1 MDANF
6 SQNVLPETDFG
17 PSASGRFDFTVLFEN
32 VMLSIVPSALFFIL
46 APQRLLW
53 LKREPR
59 KIVENSRLLIKLGL
73 ITVYTGLQL
82 VVLTYWTVG
91 PLPTS
96 QFQIAAAALVFVNG
110 LLLALLSYVEH
121 TRSVR
126 PSTIINVYLLFTS
139 LFDCAIARTLWL
151 LDGAQAVARL
161 FTAATSAKALI
172 LISEAWEKRS
182 ILRAQYRDLSPES
195 TSGILGRSV
204 FWWINPLMKLGFSN
218 FLTENDLYA
227 IEKSLLAKSLFAQ
240 AQKAW
245 RNANQLKKNALFW
258 STIWSSRI
266 KFLLGM
272 LSRLFLMA
280 FKYAQPFLIQRTIL
294 FASNLDEDKAIGWGL
309 TGAWSC
315 VFIGLAISNAFYWH
329 MTYQFV
335 TAVRGSLI
343 SLIYDKTL
351 DLSITAFDESIAVT
365 LMSADTET
373 ICLSFASIH
382 EIWAS
387 PIECGV
393 ALYLLYR
400 QLGMAFLAPM
410 VVAIVSTTGTLLIA
424 KYIANAQKQWVRSI
438 QTRIDVT
445 ASMLSSMKEVKM
457 LGLTDVLNNMVQSLR
472 VNELDLSK
480 KFRKLTCWRVFFQNN
495 MEAVS
500 PLATFAT
507 YVIISQETGTPLST
521 ASAYTSLSL
530 IYLLSNPMA
539 TLIRAIPRIKAS
551 LACFDRMQDFLLSD
565 SCKDHRLPLSIRDSS
580 TQLVTQST
588 GSPPQ
593 FAQDR
598 ASIELLDRSGEPS
611 VSNGQ
616 PLMIVSDASFGW
628 SETEAPVLSNVSFA
642 IHKSRFTFVIG
653 SVGSGKSTLMKALLG
668 ELQPYKGFVYSDAR
682 RIAFV
687 DQKPWIQNLTIRQ
700 NILGV
705 STYHKTWYD
714 RVVHACGLEQDI
726 AEMPDKDATK
736 AGSGGVSLSGGQ
748 NQRLALARAVYSK
761 AGVLILD
768 DVFSGQD
775 AATEEHIYRMLFS
788 ETGLL
793 RGLGTTVVCVTNA
806 IYRLEFA
813 DHVVALSEQGT
824 VQHQGTFE
832 QLKNDTNYFSGLHL
846 RQNGATKED
855 SESSKANKISISAP
869 QGPQE
874 ETETANQALG
884 EVATYGYYFN
894 TVPKWH
900 VLLFVTL
907 TVLFGASH
915 KMTELLLSFWTG
927 HSVITQQS
935 VNNFYLGL
943 YAMLAGLGII
953 GIMGAAVFYLVV
965 MVPLS
970 SEVLHARLL
979 RTVMNAPLSFFSK
992 MDVGVTTN
1000 RFSRDMSVIDTEL
1013 PFALVD
1019 LAIDVI
1025 ITIMAVILMCV
1036 FSGYFVATLPP
1047 LAFFC
1052 YVLQRFYLRTSRQI
1066 RILELQANS
1075 PLFTQFLDTLQGLSS
1090 VRSFGWV
1097 KQFQEQY
1104 FQFLDA
1110 SQRPYYL
1117 LFSIQRWLAVILD
1130 LTVAALAT
1138 ILMVMIVELRD
1149 NFEPKFVAMALL
1161 NVTSFSEF
1169 LTQLIKDYTQL
1180 ETSLG
1185 AVART
1190 KEFCSTTDSENLPGE
1205 MADPPENW
1213 PSEGHVQIEN
1223 LTAAYTTSGEP
1234 VLHEVSLDIPAGFKV
1249 GIVGRSGSGKSSLM
1263 ACLLRM
1269 LEVDSKS
1276 TIKFDGVDTTTIP
1289 RQTVRVSVAVV
1300 PQHPFFM
1307 KKTTVRDNLVPR
1319 GEQSDERTLAV
1330 LNRLKVREA
1339 VDKIGGLDSILDVDR
1354 LSQGQR
1360 QLLCL
1365 ARALLANKKI
1375 ILLDEASSNVD
1386 AKSEHLIRQVV
1397 QEEFVGCT
1405 VIAIAHRLGAVVDF
1419 DRVAVMGGGRVIEW
1433 DNPRELLKRESEFK
1447 RLWDLSS
1454 G

>member
-1 MDANF
+1 MDAN
-6 SQNVLPETDFG
+6 SSLNVLPEADFG

-32 VMLSIVPSALFFIL
+32 VMLSIVPSALFLIL
-46 APQRLLW
+46 VPQRLLW

-82 VVLTYWTVG
+82 VILTYWMVG

-96 QFQIAAAALVFVNG
+96 QSQIAAAALVFVNG

-126 PSTIINVYLLFTS
+126 PSTVINVYLLFTAI
-139 LFDCAIARTLWL
+139 FDCAIARTLWII
-151 LDGAQAVARL
+151 DGAHTVARL
-161 FTAATSAKALI
+161 FTAATSAKALV

-182 ILRAQYRDLSPES
+182 ILRAQYRDLSPET
-195 TSGILGRSV
+195 TSGILGRSI

-218 FLTENDLYA
+218 FLTEHDLYA
-227 IEKSLLAKSLFAQ
+227 IENSLLGKRLFAQ
-240 AQKAW
+240 MEKSW
-245 RNANQLKKNALFW
+245 RTANQVKSNALFW
-258 STIWSSRI
+258 STVWSSRRV
-266 KFLLGM
+266 FLLGI
-272 LSRLFLMA
+272 LSRICLMA
-280 FKYAQPFLIQRTIL
+280 FKYAQPFLIQRTIG
-294 FASNLDEDKAIGWGL
+294 FASDLDEDKAIGWGL
-309 TGAWSC
+309 TGAWGC
-315 VFIGLAISNAFYWH
+315 VFIGLAIANAFYWH
-329 MTYQFV
+329 TTYQFV

-343 SLIYDKTL
+343 SLVYDKTL

-365 LMSADTET
+365 LMSADTEN
-373 ICLSFASIH
+373 ICLNFASIH
-382 EIWAS
+382 EMWAS
-387 PIECGV
+387 PIECAV

-410 VVAIVSTTGTLLIA
+410 VVAIVSTTGILMIA
-424 KYIANAQKQWVRSI
+424 KYIANAQKRWVRGI

-445 ASMLSSMKEVKM
+445 ASMLGSMKEVKM

-472 VNELDLSK
+472 VKELDLSK
-480 KFRKLTCWRVFFQNN
+480 KFRKLMCWRVFFQNT
-495 MEAVS
+495 MEAIA

-507 YVIISQETGTPLST
+507 YVVISQETGSPLR
-521 ASAYTSLSL
+521 
-530 IYLLSNPMA
+530 M
-539 TLIRAIPRIKAS
+539 KAS
-551 LACFDRMQDFLLSD
+551 LACFDRMQGFLLSD
-565 SCKDHRLPLSIRDSS
+565 GCKDHRLPLSVRNSTTQQEIRNFVPRSFS
-580 TQLVTQST
+580 QE
-588 GSPPQ
+588 
-593 FAQDR
+593 R
-598 ASIELLDRSGEPS
+598 ASIELLDLSNEPP
-611 VSNGQ
+611 VAIGQ
-616 PLMIVSDASFGW
+616 PLIIVSDASFGW
-628 SETEAPVLSNVSFA
+628 SKTEAPVLSNISFP
-642 IHKSRFTFVIG
+642 IRKSHFTFVIG

-668 ELQPYKGFVYSDAR
+668 ELQPSKGFVYTDAR

-700 NILGV
+700 NILGI
-705 STYHKTWYD
+705 STYHKDWYD

-726 AEMPDKDATK
+726 VEMPDKDATK

-748 NQRLALARAVYSK
+748 NQRLALARAIYSK
-761 AGVLILD
+761 AGVLVLD

-775 AATEEHIYRMLFS
+775 ASTEEHIYRMLFS
-788 ETGLL
+788 QSGLL
-793 RGLGTTVVCVTNA
+793 REFGTTVICVTNA
-806 IYRLEFA
+806 N
-813 DHVVALSEQGT
+813 HVVALSEQGT
-824 VQHQGTFE
+824 IQHQGTFE
-832 QLKNDTNYFSGLHL
+832 QLKNDTDYFSGLHL
-846 RQNGATKED
+846 RQNGAPKED
-855 SESSKANKISISAP
+855 NDSTKANDKLTSAP
-869 QGPQE
+869 QGLEE
-874 ETETANQALG
+874 ETESANRALG
-884 EVATYGYYFN
+884 ELATYGYYFN

-900 VLLFVTL
+900 VLLLVTL
-907 TVLFGASH
+907 TVLFGAAH

-927 HSVITQQS
+927 HSVVTQQS

-943 YAMLAGLGII
+943 YAMLAGLAII
-953 GIMGAAVFYLVV
+953 GIMGAAVHYLVI

-979 RTVMNAPLSFFSK
+979 RTVMNAPLSFFSR

-1013 PFALVD
+1013 PFALID
-1019 LAIDVI
+1019 LAIDTS
-1025 ITIMAVILMCV
+1025 ITIMSVILMCV

-1047 LAFFC
+1047 LVFFC
-1052 YVLQRFYLRTSRQI
+1052 WLLQRFYLRTSRQI

-1075 PLFTQFLDTLQGLSS
+1075 PLFTQFLDTLQGLPS

-1097 KQFQEQY
+1097 KQFKEQH

-1117 LFSIQRWLAVILD
+1117 LFSIQRWLAVVLD
-1130 LTVAALAT
+1130 LAVAALAM
-1138 ILMVMIVELRD
+1138 ILMVLIVKLRD

-1161 NVTSFSEF
+1161 NVTSFSQY
-1169 LTQLIKDYTQL
+1169 LTQLIKNYTQL

-1185 AVART
+1185 AVSRT
-1190 KEFCSTTDSENLPGE
+1190 KEFCTTTDSENLPGE
-1205 MADPPENW
+1205 VVTPPENW
-1213 PSEGHVQIEN
+1213 PPHGHVQIDK
-1223 LTAAYTTSGEP
+1223 LTAAYTASGEP
-1234 VLHEVSLDIPAGFKV
+1234 VLHDVSLDVAAGFKV

-1269 LEVDSKS
+1269 MEVDSNS
-1276 TIKFDGVDTTTIP
+1276 SIKFDGIDITTLP
-1289 RQTVRVSVAVV
+1289 RQTVRASVAVV

-1307 KKTTVRDNLVPR
+1307 KKTTVRDNLIPR
-1319 GEQSDERTLAV
+1319 GEQPEDRILAV
-1330 LNRLKVREA
+1330 LNRLRMKEA
-1339 VDKIGGLDSILDVDR
+1339 VEKLGGLDSILDVER

-1365 ARALLANKKI
+1365 ARAVLANKKI
-1375 ILLDEASSNVD
+1375 IFLDEASSNVD
-1386 AKSEHLIRQVV
+1386 AKSEQLIRQVV
-1397 QEEFVGCT
+1397 HEEFVGCT

-1433 DNPRELLKRESEFK
+1433 DSPRELLKRESEFK

>member
-1 MDANF
+1 MDAN
-6 SQNVLPETDFG
+6 SSLNVLPETDFG

-32 VMLSIVPSALFFIL
+32 VMLSIVPSVLFFVL

-96 QFQIAAAALVFVNG
+96 QPQIAAAALVFVNG

-126 PSTIINVYLLFTS
+126 PSTIINVYLFFTS

-151 LDGAQAVARL
+151 LDGAHAVARL

-172 LISEAWEKRS
+172 LVSEAWEKRS
-182 ILRAQYRDLSPES
+182 ILRVQYRDLSPET

-218 FLTENDLYA
+218 FLTEHDLYA
-227 IEKSLLAKSLFAQ
+227 IENSLLGKRLFAQ
-240 AQKAW
+240 VEKSW
-245 RNANQLKKNALFW
+245 RA
-258 STIWSSRI
+258 
-266 KFLLGM
+266 
-272 LSRLFLMA
+272 
-280 FKYAQPFLIQRTIL
+280 
-294 FASNLDEDKAIGWGL
+294 
-309 TGAWSC
+309 
-315 VFIGLAISNAFYWH
+315 
-329 MTYQFV
+329 
-335 TAVRGSLI
+335 AVRGSLI

-365 LMSADTET
+365 LMSADTEN
-373 ICLSFASIH
+373 ICMNFASIH
-382 EIWAS
+382 EMWAS

-410 VVAIVSTTGTLLIA
+410 VVAIVSTTGILMIA
-424 KYIANAQKQWVRSI
+424 KYIANAQKRWVRGI

-445 ASMLSSMKEVKM
+445 ASMLGSMKEVKM
-457 LGLTDVLNNMVQSLR
+457 LGLTDVLNNLVQSLR
-472 VNELDLSK
+472 VRELDLSK
-480 KFRKLTCWRVFFQNN
+480 KFRKLMCWRVLFQNS
-495 MEAVS
+495 MEAIA

-507 YVIISQETGTPLST
+507 YVVISQETGNPLST

-530 IYLLSNPMA
+530 IYLLSNPMS
-539 TLIRAIPRIKAS
+539 TLIRTIPGMKAS
-551 LACFDRMQDFLLSD
+551 LACFDRMQGFLLSD
-565 SCKDHRLPLSIRDSS
+565 SCKDHRLPLSVRDSRAQQETLNFGPRAFS
-580 TQLVTQST
+580 
-588 GSPPQ
+588 
-593 FAQDR
+593 QDR
-598 ASIELLDRSGEPS
+598 ASIELLDRSNEPS
-611 VSNGQ
+611 VAIGQ

-628 SETEAPVLSNVSFA
+628 SKTEAPVLSNISFP
-642 IHKSRFTFVIG
+642 IRKSHFTFVVG

-668 ELQPYKGFVYSDAR
+668 ELQPYKGFVYTDAR

-700 NILGV
+700 NILGI
-705 STYHKTWYD
+705 STYHKDWYD

-748 NQRLALARAVYSK
+748 NQRLALARAIHSK

-775 AATEEHIYRMLFS
+775 ASTEEHIYRMLFS

-793 RGLGTTVVCVTNA
+793 KELGTTVVCVTNA
-806 IYRLEFA
+806 IHRLAYA
-813 DHVVALSEQGT
+813 DHVVALSEHDT

-832 QLKNDTNYFSGLHL
+832 QLKNDTDYFGGLHL
-846 RQNGATKED
+846 RQNGAAKED
-855 SESSKANKISISAP
+855 GESSTANKGSTSAP
-869 QGPQE
+869 QGPEE
-874 ETETANQALG
+874 ETESANRALG
-884 EVATYGYYFN
+884 ELATYGYYFN

-900 VLLFVTL
+900 VLLLVAL
-907 TVLFGASH
+907 TVLFGAAH

-943 YAMLAGLGII
+943 YSMLAGLAII
-953 GIMGAAVFYLVV
+953 GIMGAAVHYLVI

-979 RTVMNAPLSFFSK
+979 RTVMNAPLSFFSR

-1013 PFALVD
+1013 PFALID
-1019 LAIDVI
+1019 LAIDTSV
-1025 ITIMAVILMCV
+1025 TIMAVILMCV

-1052 YVLQRFYLRTSRQI
+1052 WLPLVLQRFYLRTSRQI

-1097 KQFQEQY
+1097 KQFKEQH

-1130 LTVAALAT
+1130 LAVAALAT
-1138 ILMVMIVELRD
+1138 ILMVLIVKLRD

-1161 NVTSFSEF
+1161 NVTSFSQY
-1169 LTQLIKDYTQL
+1169 LTQLIKNYTQL

-1185 AVART
+1185 AVSRT

-1205 MADPPENW
+1205 VVTPPESW
-1213 PSEGHVQIEN
+1213 PSHGHVQIEN

-1234 VLHEVSLDIPAGFKV
+1234 VLHEVSLEISAGFKV
-1249 GIVGRSGSGKSSLM
+1249 GVVGRSGSGKSSLM

-1276 TIKFDGVDTTTIP
+1276 SIKFDGIDITTLP
-1289 RQTVRVSVAVV
+1289 RQTVRASVAVV

-1319 GEQSDERTLAV
+1319 GEQPEERILAV
-1330 LNRLKVREA
+1330 LKRLRMKDA
-1339 VDKIGGLDSILDVDR
+1339 VEKLGGLDSILDVER

-1365 ARALLANKKI
+1365 ARAILANKKI
-1375 ILLDEASSNVD
+1375 IFLDEASSNVD
-1386 AKSEHLIRQVV
+1386 AKSEQLIRQVV

-1433 DNPRELLKRESEFK
+1433 DNPRELLKKESEFK

>member
-1 MDANF
+1 MDAN
-6 SQNVLPETDFG
+6 SSLNVLPETDFG

-32 VMLSIVPSALFFIL
+32 VMLSIVPSVLFFVL

-73 ITVYTGLQL
+73 ITIYTGLQL

-96 QFQIAAAALVFVNG
+96 QPQIAAAALVFVNG

-126 PSTIINVYLLFTS
+126 PSTIINVYLFFTS

-151 LDGAQAVARL
+151 LDGAHAVARL

-172 LISEAWEKRS
+172 LVSEAWEKRS
-182 ILRAQYRDLSPES
+182 ILRVQYRDLSPET

-218 FLTENDLYA
+218 FLTEHDLYA
-227 IEKSLLAKSLFAQ
+227 IENSLLGKRLFAQ
-240 AQKAW
+240 VERSW
-245 RNANQLKKNALFW
+245 RAANQ
-258 STIWSSRI
+258 I
-266 KFLLGM
+266 K
-272 LSRLFLMA
+272 
-280 FKYAQPFLIQRTIL
+280 
-294 FASNLDEDKAIGWGL
+294 
-309 TGAWSC
+309 
-315 VFIGLAISNAFYWH
+315 
-329 MTYQFV
+329 
-335 TAVRGSLI
+335 
-343 SLIYDKTL
+343 
-351 DLSITAFDESIAVT
+351 IAVT
-365 LMSADTET
+365 LMSADTEN
-373 ICLSFASIH
+373 ICMNFASIH
-382 EIWAS
+382 EMWAS

-410 VVAIVSTTGTLLIA
+410 VVAIVSTTGILMIA
-424 KYIANAQKQWVRSI
+424 KYIANAQKRWVRGI

-445 ASMLSSMKEVKM
+445 ASMLGSMKEVKM
-457 LGLTDVLNNMVQSLR
+457 LGLTDVLNNLVQSLR
-472 VNELDLSK
+472 VRELDLSK
-480 KFRKLTCWRVFFQNN
+480 KFRKLMCWRVLFQNS
-495 MEAVS
+495 MEAIA

-507 YVIISQETGTPLST
+507 YVVISQETGNPLST

-530 IYLLSNPMA
+530 IYLLSSPMS
-539 TLIRAIPRIKAS
+539 TLIRTIPGMKAS
-551 LACFDRMQDFLLSD
+551 LACFDRMQGFLLSD
-565 SCKDHRLPLSIRDSS
+565 SCKDHRLPLSVRDSRAQQEIRNFGPRAFS
-580 TQLVTQST
+580 
-588 GSPPQ
+588 
-593 FAQDR
+593 QDR
-598 ASIELLDRSGEPS
+598 ASIELLDRSNEPS
-611 VSNGQ
+611 VVIGQ

-628 SETEAPVLSNVSFA
+628 SKTEAPVLSNISFP
-642 IHKSRFTFVIG
+642 IRKSHFTFVIG

-668 ELQPYKGFVYSDAR
+668 ELQPYKGFVYTDAR

-700 NILGV
+700 NILGI
-705 STYHKTWYD
+705 STYHKDWYD

-748 NQRLALARAVYSK
+748 NQRLALARAIHSK

-775 AATEEHIYRMLFS
+775 ASTEEHIYRTLFS

-793 RGLGTTVVCVTNA
+793 KELGTTVVCVTNA
-806 IYRLEFA
+806 IHRLAYA
-813 DHVVALSEQGT
+813 DHVVALSEHGT

-832 QLKNDTNYFSGLHL
+832 QLKNDTDYFSGLHL
-846 RQNGATKED
+846 GQNGAAKED
-855 SESSKANKISISAP
+855 GESSTANKESTSAP
-869 QGPQE
+869 QGPEE
-874 ETETANQALG
+874 ETESANRALG
-884 EVATYGYYFN
+884 ELATYGYYFN

-900 VLLFVTL
+900 VLLLVAL
-907 TVLFGASH
+907 TVLFGAAH

-943 YAMLAGLGII
+943 YSMLAGLAIV
-953 GIMGAAVFYLVV
+953 GIMGAAVHYLVI

-979 RTVMNAPLSFFSK
+979 RTVMNAPLSFFSR

-1013 PFALVD
+1013 PFALID
-1019 LAIDVI
+1019 LAIDTSV
-1025 ITIMAVILMCV
+1025 TIMAVILMCV

-1052 YVLQRFYLRTSRQI
+1052 WLLQRFYLRTSRQI

-1097 KQFQEQY
+1097 KQFKEQH

-1130 LTVAALAT
+1130 LAVAALAT
-1138 ILMVMIVELRD
+1138 ILMVLIVKLRD

-1161 NVTSFSEF
+1161 NVTSFSQY
-1169 LTQLIKDYTQL
+1169 LTQLIKNYTQL

-1185 AVART
+1185 AVSRT

-1205 MADPPENW
+1205 VVTPPESW
-1213 PSEGHVQIEN
+1213 PSHGHVQIEN

-1234 VLHEVSLDIPAGFKV
+1234 VLHEVSLDISAGFKV
-1249 GIVGRSGSGKSSLM
+1249 GVVGRSGSGKSSLM

-1276 TIKFDGVDTTTIP
+1276 SIKFDGIDITTLP
-1289 RQTVRVSVAVV
+1289 RQTVRASVAVV

-1319 GEQSDERTLAV
+1319 GEQPEERILAV
-1330 LNRLKVREA
+1330 LKRLRMKDA
-1339 VDKIGGLDSILDVDR
+1339 VEKLGGLDSILDVER

-1365 ARALLANKKI
+1365 ARAILANKKI
-1375 ILLDEASSNVD
+1375 IFLDEASSNVD
-1386 AKSEHLIRQVV
+1386 AKSEQLIRQVV

-1433 DNPRELLKRESEFK
+1433 DNPRELLKKESEFK

>member
-1 MDANF
+1 MSANASF
-6 SQNVLPETDFG
+6 DTLPETDFG

-32 VMLSIVPSALFFIL
+32 VILSIVPSALFFIL
-46 APQRLLW
+46 APQRLFW

-59 KIVENSRLLIKLGL
+59 KVTENSRLLIKLGL
-73 ITVYTGLQL
+73 ITIYTGLQL
-82 VVLTYWTVG
+82 VILTYWSVG

-96 QFQIAAAALVFVNG
+96 QSQIAAAALVFING

-151 LDGAQAVARL
+151 LDGAHAVARL
-161 FTAATSAKALI
+161 FTAATSAKALV

-182 ILRAQYRDLSPES
+182 ILRAQYLELSPES
-195 TSGILGRSV
+195 TSGILSRSV
-204 FWWINPLMKLGFSN
+204 FWWINPLMKMGFTQ
-218 FLTENDLYA
+218 FLTERDLYV
-227 IEKSLLAKSLFAQ
+227 IDSSLFARRLFEQ
-240 AQKAW
+240 AHRSWTA
-245 RNANQLKKNALFW
+245 ANHLKNNALFW
-258 STIWSSRI
+258 STLWAARSI
-266 KFLLGM
+266 FMLGM
-272 LSRLFLMA
+272 LSRLCLMG
-280 FKYAQPFLIQRTIL
+280 FKYAQPFLIQRTIV
-294 FASNLDEDKAIGWGL
+294 FASNLDEPKEIGWGL
-309 TGAWSC
+309 TGAWLS
-315 VFIGLAISNAFYWH
+315 VFIGLAISNGFYWH
-329 MTYQFV
+329 MTYQFI

-365 LMSADTET
+365 LMSADTEN
-373 ICLSFASIH
+373 ICLSFASLH
-382 EIWAS
+382 EMWAS

-400 QLGMAFLAPM
+400 QLGMSFLAPM
-410 VVAIVSTTGTLLIA
+410 VVALVSTTATLMIA
-424 KYIANAQKQWVRSI
+424 RYMADAQKKWVRGI

-457 LGLTDVLNNMVQSLR
+457 LGLTDVLNDMVQSLR
-472 VNELDLSK
+472 VRELGLSK
-480 KFRKLTCWRVFFQNN
+480 KFRKLTCWRVLFQSN
-495 MEAVS
+495 METIS
-500 PLATFAT
+500 PLSTFAT
-507 YVIISQETGTPLST
+507 YIIISQTTGEPLST

-530 IYLLSNPMA
+530 IYLLSVPMG
-539 TLIRAIPRIKAS
+539 TLMRTIPRLKAS
-551 LACFDRMQDFLLSD
+551 LACFERMQGFLLSD
-565 SCKDHRLPLSIRDSS
+565 SCKDHRLPLSISGS
-580 TQLVTQST
+580 TSQETRYPGLDDPMESR
-588 GSPPQ
+588 G
-593 FAQDR
+593 
-598 ASIELLDRSGEPS
+598 SIELLDRSDEPY
-611 VSNGQ
+611 VAAGQ
-616 PLMIVSDASFGW
+616 PLMVVSDASFGW
-628 SETEAPVLSNVSFA
+628 LKDEPPVLDNVSFT
-642 IHKSRFTFVIG
+642 ICKSHFTFVIG

-668 ELQPYKGFVYSDAR
+668 ELQPSKGFVYTDAR

-705 STYHKTWYD
+705 STYHRDWYD
-714 RVVHACGLEQDI
+714 RVVYACGLEQDFSDLL
-726 AEMPDKDATK
+726 ENDATK

-761 AGVLILD
+761 ASVLVLD
-768 DVFSGQD
+768 DVFAGQD

-793 RGLGTTVVCVTNA
+793 RELGATVVCVTNA
-806 IYRLEFA
+806 IHRLAYA

-832 QLKNDTNYFSGLHL
+832 QLKNDTDYFGGLHL
-846 RQNGATKED
+846 KQNGSTSEQED
-855 SESSKANKISISAP
+855 SDAPETKQVSTSAP
-869 QGPQE
+869 QAPAT
-874 ETETANQALG
+874 ETESATRALG
-884 EVATYGYYFN
+884 EAATYSYYFN
-894 TVPKWH
+894 TVPRWQ
-900 VLLFVTL
+900 VLLFITL
-907 TVLFGASH
+907 TTIYGGSY

-927 HSVITQQS
+927 HSVVTQQS

-943 YAMLAGLGII
+943 YAMLAGFA
-953 GIMGAAVFYLVV
+953 IMGLIGAAAHYLIV

-979 RTVMNAPLSFFSK
+979 RTVIDAPLSFFSR

-1000 RFSRDMSVIDTEL
+1000 RFSQDMSVIDTEL

-1019 LAIDVI
+1019 LSLDVI
-1025 ITIMAVILMCV
+1025 LTLMAVVLMCV

-1047 LAFFC
+1047 IVFFC
-1052 YVLQRFYLRTSRQI
+1052 WLLQRFYLRTSRQI

-1090 VRSFGWV
+1090 VRAFGWV

-1130 LTVAALAT
+1130 LTVAVLAT

-1149 NFEPKFVAMALL
+1149 KFEPKFVAMALL
-1161 NVTSFSEF
+1161 NVTSFSES
-1169 LTQLIKDYTQL
+1169 LTQLIKGYTQL

-1190 KEFCSTTDSENLPGE
+1190 REFCSTTENENLPGE
-1205 MADPPENW
+1205 VSTPPENW
-1213 PSEGHVQIEN
+1213 PSRGHVEIRN
-1223 LTAAYTTSGEP
+1223 LTAAYTASGEP
-1234 VLHEVSLDIPAGFKV
+1234 VLHDVSLNIPSGFKV
-1249 GIVGRSGSGKSSLM
+1249 GIVGRSGSGKSSLL
-1263 ACLLRM
+1263 ACLLRL
-1269 LEVDSKS
+1269 LEVDSQS
-1276 TIKFDGVDTTTIP
+1276 TIKFDGVDITTLP
-1289 RQTVRVSVAVV
+1289 RQTVRASVAVV
-1300 PQHPFFM
+1300 PQHPFFL
-1307 KKTTVRDNLVPR
+1307 KKTSIRDNLVPR
-1319 GEQSDERTLAV
+1319 GQQSDERILAV
-1330 LNRLKVREA
+1330 VNRLRMGDA
-1339 VDKIGGLDSILDVDR
+1339 VEKLGGLDVILDVER

-1386 AKSEHLIRQVV
+1386 AKSEQLIRQVV
-1397 QEEFVGCT
+1397 QEEFEGCT

-1433 DNPRELLKRESEFK
+1433 DNPRALLKRESEFK

>member
-1 MDANF
+1 MDAN
-6 SQNVLPETDFG
+6 SSLNVLPEADFG

-32 VMLSIVPSALFFIL
+32 VMLSIIPSALFLIL
-46 APQRLLW
+46 VPQRLLW

-82 VVLTYWTVG
+82 VILTYWTVG

-96 QFQIAAAALVFVNG
+96 KPQIAAAALVFVNG

-126 PSTIINVYLLFTS
+126 PSTIINVYLLFTA

-151 LDGAQAVARL
+151 LDGAHAVARL
-161 FTAATSAKALI
+161 FTAATTAKALI

-182 ILRAQYRDLSPES
+182 ILRAQYRDLSPET
-195 TSGILGRSV
+195 TSGILGRGV

-218 FLTENDLYA
+218 FLTEHDLYA
-227 IEKSLLAKSLFAQ
+227 IENSLLGKRLFAQ
-240 AQKAW
+240 VEKSW
-245 RNANQLKKNALFW
+245 RTGEF
-258 STIWSSRI
+258 IMYSR
-266 KFLLGM
+266 
-272 LSRLFLMA
+272 
-280 FKYAQPFLIQRTIL
+280 
-294 FASNLDEDKAIGWGL
+294 
-309 TGAWSC
+309 
-315 VFIGLAISNAFYWH
+315 
-329 MTYQFV
+329 
-335 TAVRGSLI
+335 VRGSLI
-343 SLIYDKTL
+343 SLVYDKTL

-365 LMSADTET
+365 LMSADTEN
-373 ICLSFASIH
+373 ICMNFASIH
-382 EIWAS
+382 EMWAS
-387 PIECGV
+387 PIECAV

-410 VVAIVSTTGTLLIA
+410 VVAIVSTTGILMIA
-424 KYIANAQKQWVRSI
+424 KYIANAQKRWVRGI

-445 ASMLSSMKEVKM
+445 ASMLGSMKEVKM

-480 KFRKLTCWRVFFQNN
+480 KFRKLMCWRVFFQNT
-495 MEAVS
+495 MEAIA

-507 YVIISQETGTPLST
+507 YVVISQETGNPLST

-530 IYLLSNPMA
+530 IYLLSNPMS
-539 TLIRAIPRIKAS
+539 TLIRTIPGMKAS
-551 LACFDRMQDFLLSD
+551 LACFDRMQGFLLSD
-565 SCKDHRLPLSIRDSS
+565 SCKDHRLPLNVRH
-580 TQLVTQST
+580 
-588 GSPPQ
+588 SPSQQEARTFGPH
-593 FAQDR
+593 APDQDR
-598 ASIELLDRSGEPS
+598 ASIELLDRSSEAS
-611 VSNGQ
+611 VAIGQ
-616 PLMIVSDASFGW
+616 PLMIVTDASFGW
-628 SETEAPVLSNVSFA
+628 PKTEEPALTNISFP
-642 IHKSRFTFVIG
+642 IRKSHFTFVIG

-668 ELQPYKGFVYSDAR
+668 ELRPSQGFVYTDAR

-705 STYHKTWYD
+705 STYHKDWYD
-714 RVVHACGLEQDI
+714 RVIHACGLEQDI
-726 AEMPDKDATK
+726 VEMPDKDATK

-748 NQRLALARAVYSK
+748 NQRLALARAIYSK

-775 AATEEHIYRMLFS
+775 ASTEEHIYRMIFS
-788 ETGLL
+788 EVGLL
-793 RGLGTTVVCVTNA
+793 RELGTTVVCVTNA
-806 IYRLEFA
+806 IHRLAYA
-813 DHVVALSEQGT
+813 DHVVALSEHGT

-832 QLKNDTNYFSGLHL
+832 QLKNDTDYFSGLHL
-846 RQNGATKED
+846 RQNGAAKED
-855 SESSKANKISISAP
+855 GGSSKANDKSTSAP
-869 QGPQE
+869 QGPEE
-874 ETETANQALG
+874 ETESANRALG
-884 EVATYGYYFN
+884 ELATYGYYFN

-900 VLLFVTL
+900 VLLLVTL
-907 TVLFGASH
+907 TVMFGAAH

-943 YAMLAGLGII
+943 YAMLAGLAII
-953 GIMGAAVFYLVV
+953 GIMGAAVHYLVI

-979 RTVMNAPLSFFSK
+979 RTVMNAPLSFFSR

-1013 PFALVD
+1013 PFALID
-1019 LAIDVI
+1019 LAIDTSV
-1025 ITIMAVILMCV
+1025 TIMSVILMCV

-1052 YVLQRFYLRTSRQI
+1052 WLLQRFYLRTSRQI

-1097 KQFQEQY
+1097 KQFKEQH

-1117 LFSIQRWLAVILD
+1117 LFSIQRWLAVVLD
-1130 LTVAALAT
+1130 LAVAALAT
-1138 ILMVMIVELRD
+1138 ILMVLIVKLRD

-1161 NVTSFSEF
+1161 NVTSFSQY
-1169 LTQLIKDYTQL
+1169 LTQLIKNYTQL

-1185 AVART
+1185 AVSRT
-1190 KEFCSTTDSENLPGE
+1190 KEFCTTTDGENLPGE
-1205 MADPPENW
+1205 VVSPPESW
-1213 PSEGHVQIEN
+1213 PSHGHVQIEK
-1223 LTAAYTTSGEP
+1223 LTAAYTTLGEP
-1234 VLHEVSLDIPAGFKV
+1234 VLHEVSLDIAAGFKV
-1249 GIVGRSGSGKSSLM
+1249 GVVGRSGSGKSSLM

-1269 LEVDSKS
+1269 LEVDSNS
-1276 TIKFDGVDTTTIP
+1276 SIKFDGIDITTIP
-1289 RQTVRVSVAVV
+1289 RQTVRASVAVV

-1307 KKTTVRDNLVPR
+1307 KKTTIRDNLVPR
-1319 GEQSDERTLAV
+1319 GEQPEDRILAV
-1330 LNRLKVREA
+1330 LNRLKMKEA
-1339 VDKIGGLDSILDVDR
+1339 VERLGGLDSILDVER

-1365 ARALLANKKI
+1365 ARAVLANKKMI
-1375 ILLDEASSNVD
+1375 FLDEASSNVD
-1386 AKSEHLIRQVV
+1386 AKSEQLIRQVV
-1397 QEEFVGCT
+1397 QEEFKGCT

>member
-1 MDANF
+1 MDAN
-6 SQNVLPETDFG
+6 SSLNVLPETDFG

-32 VMLSIVPSALFFIL
+32 VMLSIVPSVLFLIL

-59 KIVENSRLLIKLGL
+59 KTVENSRLLIKLGL
-73 ITVYTGLQL
+73 ITFYTGLQL

-96 QFQIAAAALVFVNG
+96 KPQITAAALVFVNG

-126 PSTIINVYLLFTS
+126 PSTIINVYLLFTA
-139 LFDCAIARTLWL
+139 LFDCAIARTLWII
-151 LDGAQAVARL
+151 DGAHTVARL

-182 ILRAQYRDLSPES
+182 ILRVQYRDLSPET

-218 FLTENDLYA
+218 FLTEHDLYA
-227 IEKSLLAKSLFAQ
+227 IENSLLGKRLFAQ
-240 AQKAW
+240 VEKSW
-245 RNANQLKKNALFW
+245 RTVQRI
-258 STIWSSRI
+258 TSRVTLSFGPPSGRLGESF
-266 KFLLGM
+266 FLE
-272 LSRLFLMA
+272 
-280 FKYAQPFLIQRTIL
+280 YYHRTIG

-309 TGAWSC
+309 TGAWCC
-315 VFIGLAISNAFYWH
+315 VFIGLAIANSFYWH

-365 LMSADTET
+365 LMSADTEN
-373 ICLSFASIH
+373 ICLNFASIH
-382 EIWAS
+382 EMWAS

-410 VVAIVSTTGTLLIA
+410 VVAIVSTTGILMIA
-424 KYIANAQKQWVRSI
+424 KYIANAQKRWVRGI

-445 ASMLSSMKEVKM
+445 ASMLGSMKEVKM
-457 LGLTDVLNNMVQSLR
+457 LGLTDVLNDMVQSLR
-472 VNELDLSK
+472 VKELDLSK
-480 KFRKLTCWRVFFQNN
+480 KFRKLMCWRVFFQNT
-495 MEAVS
+495 MEAIS

-507 YVIISQETGTPLST
+507 YVVISQETGNPLST

-530 IYLLSNPMA
+530 IYLLSSPMS
-539 TLIRAIPRIKAS
+539 TLIRTIPGMKAS
-551 LACFDRMQDFLLSD
+551 LACFDRMQGFLLSD
-565 SCKDHRLPLSIRDSS
+565 SCKDHRLPLSGRDST
-580 TQLVTQST
+580 TQQEARNFGPRSFV
-588 GSPPQ
+588 
-593 FAQDR
+593 QDR
-598 ASIELLDRSGEPS
+598 ASIELLDRSDEPS
-611 VSNGQ
+611 VAIGQ

-628 SETEAPVLSNVSFA
+628 SKTEVSVLSNISFP
-642 IHKSRFTFVIG
+642 IRKSHFTFVIG

-668 ELQPYKGFVYSDAR
+668 ELQPSKGFVYTDAR

-700 NILGV
+700 NILGI
-705 STYHKTWYD
+705 STYHKDWYD

-726 AEMPDKDATK
+726 VEMPDKDATK

-748 NQRLALARAVYSK
+748 NQRLALARAIYSK

-775 AATEEHIYRMLFS
+775 ASTEEHIYRMLFS
-788 ETGLL
+788 EAGLL
-793 RGLGTTVVCVTNA
+793 RELGTTVVCVTNA
-806 IYRLEFA
+806 IHRLAHA
-813 DHVVALSEQGT
+813 DHVVALSEHGT

-832 QLKNDTNYFSGLHL
+832 QLKNDTDYFSGLHL
-846 RQNGATKED
+846 RQNGAAKED
-855 SESSKANKISISAP
+855 GESSKANEGSTSAP
-869 QGPQE
+869 QGPEE
-874 ETETANQALG
+874 ETESANRALG
-884 EVATYGYYFN
+884 ELATYGYYFN

-900 VLLFVTL
+900 VLLLVTL
-907 TVLFGASH
+907 TVLFGAAH

-943 YAMLAGLGII
+943 YSMLAGLAII
-953 GIMGAAVFYLVV
+953 GIMGAAVHYLVI

-979 RTVMNAPLSFFSK
+979 RTVMNAPLSFFSR

-1013 PFALVD
+1013 PFALID
-1019 LAIDVI
+1019 LAIDTSV
-1025 ITIMAVILMCV
+1025 TIMAVILMCV

-1052 YVLQRFYLRTSRQI
+1052 WLALVLQRFYLRTSRQI

-1097 KQFQEQY
+1097 KQFKEQH

-1130 LTVAALAT
+1130 LAVAALAT
-1138 ILMVMIVELRD
+1138 ILMVLIVKLRD

-1161 NVTSFSEF
+1161 NVTSFSQY
-1169 LTQLIKDYTQL
+1169 LTQLIKNYTQL

-1185 AVART
+1185 AVSRT

-1205 MADPPENW
+1205 VVTPPENW
-1213 PSEGHVQIEN
+1213 PAHGHVQIEN

-1234 VLHEVSLDIPAGFKV
+1234 ILHEVSLDIAAGFKV
-1249 GIVGRSGSGKSSLM
+1249 GVVGRSGSGKSSLM

-1276 TIKFDGVDTTTIP
+1276 SIKFDGIDITTLP
-1289 RQTVRVSVAVV
+1289 RQAVRASVAVV
-1300 PQHPFFM
+1300 AQHPFFM

-1319 GEQSDERTLAV
+1319 GEQPEERILAV
-1330 LNRLKVREA
+1330 LNRLRMKEA
-1339 VDKIGGLDSILDVDR
+1339 VEKLGGLDTILDVER

-1365 ARALLANKKI
+1365 ARAILANKKI
-1375 ILLDEASSNVD
+1375 IFLDEASSNVD
-1386 AKSEHLIRQVV
+1386 AKSEQLIRQVV

>member
-1 MDANF
+1 MDAN
-6 SQNVLPETDFG
+6 SSLNVLPEADFG

-32 VMLSIVPSALFFIL
+32 VMLSIVPSALFLIL
-46 APQRLLW
+46 VPQRLLW
-53 LKREPR
+53 LKTEPR
-59 KIVENSRLLIKLGL
+59 KIVENSRLLVKLAL

-96 QFQIAAAALVFVNG
+96 KPQIVAAALVFVNG

-126 PSTIINVYLLFTS
+126 PSTIINVYLLFTA

-151 LDGAQAVARL
+151 LDGAHAVARL

-172 LISEAWEKRS
+172 LVSEAWEKRS
-182 ILRAQYRDLSPES
+182 ILRVQYRDLSPET

-218 FLTENDLYA
+218 FLTEHDLYP
-227 IEKSLLAKSLFAQ
+227 IEKSLLGKRLFAQ
-240 AQKAW
+240 VEK
-245 RNANQLKKNALFW
+245 
-258 STIWSSRI
+258 S
-266 KFLLGM
+266 
-272 LSRLFLMA
+272 
-280 FKYAQPFLIQRTIL
+280 
-294 FASNLDEDKAIGWGL
+294 
-309 TGAWSC
+309 
-315 VFIGLAISNAFYWH
+315 WH
-329 MTYQFV
+329 
-335 TAVRGSLI
+335 AVRGSLI
-343 SLIYDKTL
+343 SLVYDKTL

-365 LMSADTET
+365 LMSADTEN
-373 ICLSFASIH
+373 ICLNFASIH
-382 EIWAS
+382 EMWAS
-387 PIECGV
+387 PIECAV

-410 VVAIVSTTGTLLIA
+410 VVAIVSTTGILMIA
-424 KYIANAQKQWVRSI
+424 KYIANAQKRWVRGI

-445 ASMLSSMKEVKM
+445 ASMLGSMKEVKM

-480 KFRKLTCWRVFFQNN
+480 KFRKLMCWRVFFQNT
-495 MEAVS
+495 MEAIA

-507 YVIISQETGTPLST
+507 YVVISQETGNPLST

-530 IYLLSNPMA
+530 IYLLSNPMS
-539 TLIRAIPRIKAS
+539 TLIRTIPGMKAS
-551 LACFDRMQDFLLSD
+551 LACFDRMQGFLLSD
-565 SCKDHRLPLSIRDSS
+565 SCKDHRLPLSVRDST
-580 TQLVTQST
+580 TQQESRNF
-588 GSPPQ
+588 GRRS
-593 FAQDR
+593 FGQDR
-598 ASIELLDRSGEPS
+598 ASIELLDRSNEPS
-611 VSNGQ
+611 VAIGQ

-628 SETEAPVLSNVSFA
+628 TKAEAPVLNNISFP
-642 IHKSRFTFVIG
+642 IRKSHFTFVIG

-668 ELQPYKGFVYSDAR
+668 ELQPSKGFVYTDAR

-700 NILGV
+700 NILGI
-705 STYHKTWYD
+705 STYHKDWYD

-726 AEMPDKDATK
+726 VEMPDKDATK

-748 NQRLALARAVYSK
+748 NQRLALARAIYSR

-775 AATEEHIYRMLFS
+775 ASTEEHIYRMLFS
-788 ETGLL
+788 EAGLL
-793 RGLGTTVVCVTNA
+793 RELGTTVVCVTNA
-806 IYRLEFA
+806 VHRLAYA
-813 DHVVALSEQGT
+813 DHVVALSEHGT

-832 QLKNDTNYFSGLHL
+832 QLKKDTDYFSGLHL
-846 RQNGATKED
+846 RQNGAAKGD
-855 SESSKANKISISAP
+855 GDSSKANDKSTSAP
-869 QGPQE
+869 QGPEE
-874 ETETANQALG
+874 ETESANRALG
-884 EVATYGYYFN
+884 ELATYGYYFN

-900 VLLFVTL
+900 VLLLVML
-907 TVLFGASH
+907 IVLFGAAH

-943 YAMLAGLGII
+943 YAMLAGLAII
-953 GIMGAAVFYLVV
+953 GIMGAAVHYLVI

-979 RTVMNAPLSFFSK
+979 RTVMNAPLSFFSR

-1013 PFALVD
+1013 PFALID
-1019 LAIDVI
+1019 LAIDTSV
-1025 ITIMAVILMCV
+1025 TIMSVILMCV

-1052 YVLQRFYLRTSRQI
+1052 WFALVLQRFYLRTSRQI

-1097 KQFQEQY
+1097 KQFKEQH

-1117 LFSIQRWLAVILD
+1117 LFSIQRWLAVVLD
-1130 LTVAALAT
+1130 LAVAALAT
-1138 ILMVMIVELRD
+1138 ILMVLIVKLRD

-1161 NVTSFSEF
+1161 NVTSFSQY
-1169 LTQLIKDYTQL
+1169 LTQLIKNYTQL

-1185 AVART
+1185 AVSRT
-1190 KEFCSTTDSENLPGE
+1190 KEFCTTTDSENLPGE
-1205 MADPPENW
+1205 VVTPPESW
-1213 PSEGHVQIEN
+1213 LSHGHVRIDK
-1223 LTAAYTTSGEP
+1223 LTAAYTASGEP
-1234 VLHEVSLDIPAGFKV
+1234 VLHDVSLDIAAGFKV
-1249 GIVGRSGSGKSSLM
+1249 GVVGRSGSGKSSLM

-1269 LEVDSKS
+1269 LEVDSNS
-1276 TIKFDGVDTTTIP
+1276 SIKFDGIDITTLP
-1289 RQTVRVSVAVV
+1289 RQTVRASVAVV

-1307 KKTTVRDNLVPR
+1307 KKTAVRDNLVPR
-1319 GEQSDERTLAV
+1319 GEQPEERILAV
-1330 LNRLKVREA
+1330 LNRLRMKEA
-1339 VDKIGGLDSILDVDR
+1339 VEKLGGLDSILDVER

-1365 ARALLANKKI
+1365 ARAILANKKI
-1375 ILLDEASSNVD
+1375 IFLDEASSNVD
-1386 AKSEHLIRQVV
+1386 AKSEQLIRQVV

>member
-1 MDANF
+1 MDAN
-6 SQNVLPETDFG
+6 SSLNVLPETDFG

-32 VMLSIVPSALFFIL
+32 VVLSIVPSALFLIL
-46 APQRLLW
+46 VPQRLLW

-59 KIVENSRLLIKLGL
+59 KTVENSRLLIKLGL
-73 ITVYTGLQL
+73 ITLYTGLQL

-96 QFQIAAAALVFVNG
+96 KPQIAAAALVFVNG

-126 PSTIINVYLLFTS
+126 PSTIINVYLLFTA
-139 LFDCAIARTLWL
+139 LFDCAISRTLWL
-151 LDGAQAVARL
+151 LDGAHAVARL

-182 ILRAQYRDLSPES
+182 ILRVQYRDLSPET

-204 FWWINPLMKLGFSN
+204 FWWINPLMKLGFSSL
-218 FLTENDLYA
+218 LTERDLYA
-227 IEKSLLAKSLFAQ
+227 IENSLLGKRLFAQ
-240 AQKAW
+240 AEKSWCA
-245 RNANQLKKNALFW
+245 AKKIKSNALFW
-258 STIWSSRI
+258 STIWSSRRV
-266 KFLLGM
+266 FLLGIS
-272 LSRLFLMA
+272 SRICLMA
-280 FKYAQPFLIQRTIL
+280 FKYAQPFLIQRTIG

-309 TGAWSC
+309 TGAWCC
-315 VFIGLAISNAFYWH
+315 VFIGLAIANAFYWH

-343 SLIYDKTL
+343 SLVYNKTL

-365 LMSADTET
+365 LMSADTEN
-373 ICLSFASIH
+373 ICLNFASIH
-382 EIWAS
+382 EMWAS
-387 PIECGV
+387 PIECAV

-410 VVAIVSTTGTLLIA
+410 VVAIVSTTGILMIA
-424 KYIANAQKQWVRSI
+424 KYIANAQKRWVRGI

-445 ASMLSSMKEVKM
+445 ASMLGSMKEVKM

-472 VNELDLSK
+472 VRELDLSK
-480 KFRKLTCWRVFFQNN
+480 KFRKLMCWRVFFQNT
-495 MEAVS
+495 MEAIA

-507 YVIISQETGTPLST
+507 YVVISQETGNPLST

-530 IYLLSNPMA
+530 IYLLSNPMS
-539 TLIRAIPRIKAS
+539 TLIRTIPGMKAS
-551 LACFDRMQDFLLSD
+551 LACFDRMQGFLLSD
-565 SCKDHRLPLSIRDSS
+565 SCKDHRLPLSVRDSPGQQN
-580 TQLVTQST
+580 TQSFGPNAVTQ
-588 GSPPQ
+588 G
-593 FAQDR
+593 R
-598 ASIELLDRSGEPS
+598 ASIELLDRSNESS
-611 VSNGQ
+611 VAAGQ
-616 PLMIVSDASFGW
+616 PLMIVSETSFGW
-628 SETEAPVLSNVSFA
+628 SKAEAPVLRNISFP
-642 IHKSRFTFVIG
+642 IRKSHFTFVIG

-668 ELQPYKGFVYSDAR
+668 ELQPYKGFVYTDAR

-700 NILGV
+700 NILGI
-705 STYHKTWYD
+705 STYHKDWYD

-726 AEMPDKDATK
+726 GEMPDKDATK

-748 NQRLALARAVYSK
+748 NQRLALARAIYSM

-775 AATEEHIYRMLFS
+775 SSTEEHIYRMLFP
-788 ETGLL
+788 EAGLL
-793 RGLGTTVVCVTNA
+793 RELGTTVVCVTNA
-806 IYRLEFA
+806 IHRLAYA
-813 DHVVALSEQGT
+813 DHVVALGEHGT

-832 QLKNDTNYFSGLHL
+832 QLKNDTDYFSGLHL
-846 RQNGATKED
+846 RQNGAAKGD
-855 SESSKANKISISAP
+855 GDSSKANDKSTSAP
-869 QGPQE
+869 QGPEE
-874 ETETANQALG
+874 ETESANRALG
-884 EVATYGYYFN
+884 ELATYGYYFN

-900 VLLFVTL
+900 VLF
-907 TVLFGASH
+907 
-915 KMTELLLSFWTG
+915 FWTG

-943 YAMLAGLGII
+943 YAMLAGLAII
-953 GIMGAAVFYLVV
+953 GIMGAAVHYLVI

-979 RTVMNAPLSFFSK
+979 RTVMNAPLSFFSR

-1013 PFALVD
+1013 PFALID
-1019 LAIDVI
+1019 LAIDTSV
-1025 ITIMAVILMCV
+1025 TIMSVILMCV

-1052 YVLQRFYLRTSRQI
+1052 WLLQRFYLRTSRQI

-1097 KQFQEQY
+1097 KEFEEQH

-1117 LFSIQRWLAVILD
+1117 LFSIQRWLAVVLD
-1130 LTVAALAT
+1130 LAVAALAT
-1138 ILMVMIVELRD
+1138 ILMVLIVKLRD

-1161 NVTSFSEF
+1161 NVTSFSQY
-1169 LTQLIKDYTQL
+1169 LTQLIKNYTQL

-1185 AVART
+1185 AVSRT
-1190 KEFCSTTDSENLPGE
+1190 KEFCTTTDSENLPDE
-1205 MADPPENW
+1205 VVTPPESW
-1213 PSEGHVQIEN
+1213 PPYGHVQIDR
-1223 LTAAYTTSGEP
+1223 LTAAYTASGEP
-1234 VLHEVSLDIPAGFKV
+1234 VLHDVSLDIAAGFKV
-1249 GIVGRSGSGKSSLM
+1249 GVVGRSGSGKSSLM

-1269 LEVDSKS
+1269 LEVDSNS
-1276 TIKFDGVDTTTIP
+1276 SIKFDGIDITTLP
-1289 RQTVRVSVAVV
+1289 RQTVRASVAVV

-1307 KKTTVRDNLVPR
+1307 KKTTLRDNLVPR
-1319 GEQSDERTLAV
+1319 GEQAEERILAV
-1330 LNRLKVREA
+1330 LHRLRMKQA
-1339 VDKIGGLDSILDVDR
+1339 VEKLGGLDSILDIER

-1365 ARALLANKKI
+1365 ARAILANKKI
-1375 ILLDEASSNVD
+1375 IFLDEASSNVD
-1386 AKSEHLIRQVV
+1386 AKSEQLIRQVV
-1397 QEEFVGCT
+1397 QEEFVGRT

>member
-1 MDANF
+1 MDAN
-6 SQNVLPETDFG
+6 SSLNVLPETDFG

-32 VMLSIVPSALFFIL
+32 VMLSIVPSVLFFVL

-73 ITVYTGLQL
+73 ITIYTGLQL

-96 QFQIAAAALVFVNG
+96 QPQIAAAALVFVNG

-126 PSTIINVYLLFTS
+126 PSTIINVYLFFTS

-151 LDGAQAVARL
+151 LDGAHAVARL

-172 LISEAWEKRS
+172 LVSEAWEKRS
-182 ILRAQYRDLSPES
+182 ILRVQYRDLSPET

-218 FLTENDLYA
+218 FLTEHDLYA
-227 IEKSLLAKSLFAQ
+227 IENSLLGKRLFAQ
-240 AQKAW
+240 VERSW
-245 RNANQLKKNALFW
+245 RA
-258 STIWSSRI
+258 
-266 KFLLGM
+266 
-272 LSRLFLMA
+272 
-280 FKYAQPFLIQRTIL
+280 
-294 FASNLDEDKAIGWGL
+294 
-309 TGAWSC
+309 
-315 VFIGLAISNAFYWH
+315 
-329 MTYQFV
+329 
-335 TAVRGSLI
+335 AVRGSLI

-365 LMSADTET
+365 LMSADTEN
-373 ICLSFASIH
+373 ICMNFASIH
-382 EIWAS
+382 EMWAS

-410 VVAIVSTTGTLLIA
+410 VVAIVSTTGILMIA
-424 KYIANAQKQWVRSI
+424 KYIANAQKRWVRGI

-445 ASMLSSMKEVKM
+445 ASMLGSMKEVKM
-457 LGLTDVLNNMVQSLR
+457 LGLTDVLNNLVQSLR
-472 VNELDLSK
+472 VRELDLSK
-480 KFRKLTCWRVFFQNN
+480 KFRKLMCWRVLFQNS
-495 MEAVS
+495 MEAIA

-507 YVIISQETGTPLST
+507 YVVISQETGNPLST

-530 IYLLSNPMA
+530 IYLLSNPMS
-539 TLIRAIPRIKAS
+539 TLIRTIPGMKAS
-551 LACFDRMQDFLLSD
+551 LACFDRMQGFLLSD
-565 SCKDHRLPLSIRDSS
+565 SCKDHRLPLSVRDSRAQQEIRNFGPRAFS
-580 TQLVTQST
+580 
-588 GSPPQ
+588 
-593 FAQDR
+593 QDR
-598 ASIELLDRSGEPS
+598 ASIELLDRSNEPS
-611 VSNGQ
+611 VVIGQ

-628 SETEAPVLSNVSFA
+628 SKTEAPVLSNISFP
-642 IHKSRFTFVIG
+642 IRKSHFTFVIG

-668 ELQPYKGFVYSDAR
+668 ELQPYKGFVYTDAR

-700 NILGV
+700 NILGI
-705 STYHKTWYD
+705 STYHKDWYD

-748 NQRLALARAVYSK
+748 NQRLALARAIHSK

-775 AATEEHIYRMLFS
+775 ASTEEHIYRMLFS

-793 RGLGTTVVCVTNA
+793 KELGTTVVCVTNA
-806 IYRLEFA
+806 IHRLAYA
-813 DHVVALSEQGT
+813 DHVVALSEHGT

-832 QLKNDTNYFSGLHL
+832 QLKNDTDYFSGLHL
-846 RQNGATKED
+846 RQNGAAKED
-855 SESSKANKISISAP
+855 GESSTAKKESTSAP
-869 QGPQE
+869 QGPEE
-874 ETETANQALG
+874 ETESANRALG
-884 EVATYGYYFN
+884 ELATYGYYFN
-894 TVPKWH
+894 TVPNWH
-900 VLLFVTL
+900 VLLLVAL
-907 TVLFGASH
+907 TVLFGAAH

-943 YAMLAGLGII
+943 YSMLAGLAII
-953 GIMGAAVFYLVV
+953 GIMGAAVHYLVI

-979 RTVMNAPLSFFSK
+979 RTVMNAPLSFFSR

-1013 PFALVD
+1013 PFALID
-1019 LAIDVI
+1019 LAIDTSV
-1025 ITIMAVILMCV
+1025 TIMAVILMCV

-1052 YVLQRFYLRTSRQI
+1052 WLPLVLQRFYLRTSRQI

-1097 KQFQEQY
+1097 KQFKEQH

-1130 LTVAALAT
+1130 LAVAALAT
-1138 ILMVMIVELRD
+1138 ILMVLIVKLRD

-1161 NVTSFSEF
+1161 NVTSFSQY
-1169 LTQLIKDYTQL
+1169 LTQLIKNYTQL

-1185 AVART
+1185 AVSRT

-1205 MADPPENW
+1205 VVTPPESW
-1213 PSEGHVQIEN
+1213 PSHGHVQIEN

-1234 VLHEVSLDIPAGFKV
+1234 VLHEVSLDISAGFKV
-1249 GIVGRSGSGKSSLM
+1249 GVVGRSGSGKSSLM

-1276 TIKFDGVDTTTIP
+1276 SIKFDGIDITTLP
-1289 RQTVRVSVAVV
+1289 RQTVRASVAVV

-1319 GEQSDERTLAV
+1319 GEQPEERILAV
-1330 LNRLKVREA
+1330 LKRLRMKDA
-1339 VDKIGGLDSILDVDR
+1339 VEKLGGLDSILDVER

-1365 ARALLANKKI
+1365 ARAILANKKMI
-1375 ILLDEASSNVD
+1375 FLDEASSNVD
-1386 AKSEHLIRQVV
+1386 AKSEQLIRQVV

-1433 DNPRELLKRESEFK
+1433 DNPRELLKKESEFK

>member
-1 MDANF
+1 MDAN
-6 SQNVLPETDFG
+6 SSLNILPETDFG
-17 PSASGRFDFTVLFEN
+17 PSATGRFDFTVLFEN
-32 VMLSIVPSALFFIL
+32 VMLSIVPSVLFFIL

-59 KIVENSRLLIKLGL
+59 KIVENSRLFIKLGL

-96 QFQIAAAALVFVNG
+96 QPQIAAAALVFVNG

-151 LDGAQAVARL
+151 LDGAHAVARL

-182 ILRAQYRDLSPES
+182 ILRVQYRDLSPET

-218 FLTENDLYA
+218 FLTEHDLYA
-227 IEKSLLAKSLFAQ
+227 IENSLLGKRLFAQ
-240 AQKAW
+240 MEKSW
-245 RNANQLKKNALFW
+245 RTVNQIKSNALFW

-266 KFLLGM
+266 VFLLGI
-272 LSRLFLMA
+272 LSRICLMA
-280 FKYAQPFLIQRTIL
+280 FKYAQPFLIQRTIG

-309 TGAWSC
+309 TGAWCC
-315 VFIGLAISNAFYWH
+315 VFIGLAIANAFYWH

-365 LMSADTET
+365 LMSADTEN
-373 ICLSFASIH
+373 ICLNFASIH
-382 EIWAS
+382 EMWAS

-410 VVAIVSTTGTLLIA
+410 IVAIVSTTGILMIA
-424 KYIANAQKQWVRSI
+424 KYIANAQKQWVRGI

-445 ASMLSSMKEVKM
+445 ASMLGSMKEVKM
-457 LGLTDVLNNMVQSLR
+457 LGLTDVLNDMVQSLR
-472 VNELDLSK
+472 VKELDLSK
-480 KFRKLTCWRVFFQNN
+480 KFRKLMCWRVFFQNT
-495 MEAVS
+495 MEAIA

-507 YVIISQETGTPLST
+507 YVVISQETGNPLST

-530 IYLLSNPMA
+530 IYLLSSPMS
-539 TLIRAIPRIKAS
+539 TLIRTIPGMRAS
-551 LACFDRMQDFLLSD
+551 LACFDRMQGFLLSD
-565 SCKDHRLPLSIRDSS
+565 SCKDHRLPLSVRES
-580 TQLVTQST
+580 TTQQEARNT
-588 GSPPQ
+588 GPHS
-593 FAQDR
+593 FAQSR
-598 ASIELLDRSGEPS
+598 ASIELLNLSDEPL
-611 VSNGQ
+611 VAIGQ
-616 PLMIVSDASFGW
+616 PLMIVSEASFGW
-628 SETEAPVLSNVSFA
+628 SKTEAPVLSNISFP
-642 IHKSRFTFVIG
+642 IRKSYFTFVIG

-668 ELQPYKGFVYSDAR
+668 ELQPSKGFIYTDAR

-700 NILGV
+700 NILGI
-705 STYHKTWYD
+705 STYRKDWYD

-748 NQRLALARAVYSK
+748 NQRLALARAIYSK

-775 AATEEHIYRMLFS
+775 ASTEEHIYRMLFS
-788 ETGLL
+788 EAGLL
-793 RGLGTTVVCVTNA
+793 RELGTTVVCVTNA
-806 IYRLEFA
+806 IHRLATA
-813 DHVVALSEQGT
+813 DHVIALSEHGT

-832 QLKNDTNYFSGLHL
+832 QLKNDTDYFSGLHL
-846 RQNGATKED
+846 QQNGAAKAD
-855 SESSKANKISISAP
+855 GESSKANQESTSAP
-869 QGPQE
+869 QGPEE
-874 ETETANQALG
+874 ETESANRALG
-884 EVATYGYYFN
+884 ELATYGYYFN
-894 TVPKWH
+894 TVPRWH
-900 VLLFVTL
+900 VLLLVTL
-907 TVLFGASH
+907 TVLFGAAH

-943 YAMLAGLGII
+943 YAMLAGLAII
-953 GIMGAAVFYLVV
+953 GIMGAAVHYLVI

-979 RTVMNAPLSFFSK
+979 RTVMNAPLSFFSR

-1013 PFALVD
+1013 PFALID
-1019 LAIDVI
+1019 LAIDTSV
-1025 ITIMAVILMCV
+1025 TIMAVILMCV

-1052 YVLQRFYLRTSRQI
+1052 WLLQRFYLRTSRQI

-1097 KQFQEQY
+1097 KQFKEQH

-1130 LTVAALAT
+1130 LAVAALAT
-1138 ILMVMIVELRD
+1138 ILMVMIVKLRD

-1161 NVTSFSEF
+1161 NVTSFSQY
-1169 LTQLIKDYTQL
+1169 LTQLIKNYTQL

-1185 AVART
+1185 AVSRT
-1190 KEFCSTTDSENLPGE
+1190 KDFCSTTDSENLPGE
-1205 MADPPENW
+1205 MVTPPESW
-1213 PSEGHVQIEN
+1213 PSHGHVQIEN
-1223 LTAAYTTSGEP
+1223 LTAAYTASSEP
-1234 VLHEVSLDIPAGFKV
+1234 VLHEVSLDIAAGFKV
-1249 GIVGRSGSGKSSLM
+1249 GVVGRSGSGKSSLM

-1269 LEVDSKS
+1269 LEVDSQS
-1276 TIKFDGVDTTTIP
+1276 SIKFDGIDITTVP
-1289 RQTVRVSVAVV
+1289 RQTVRASVAVV

-1307 KKTTVRDNLVPR
+1307 KKTTIRDNLVPR
-1319 GEQSDERTLAV
+1319 GEQSEERILAV
-1330 LNRLKVREA
+1330 LSRLRMKDA
-1339 VDKIGGLDSILDVDR
+1339 VVKLGGLDSILDVER

-1365 ARALLANKKI
+1365 ARAILANKKI
-1375 ILLDEASSNVD
+1375 IFLDEASSNVD
-1386 AKSEHLIRQVV
+1386 AKSEQLIRQVV

>member
-1 MDANF
+1 MSANTSF
-6 SQNVLPETDFG
+6 DTLPETNFG

-32 VMLSIVPSALFFIL
+32 VILSIVPSTLFFIL
-46 APQRLLW
+46 APQRLFW

-59 KIVENSRLLIKLGL
+59 KVTENSRLLIKLGL
-73 ITVYTGLQL
+73 ITIYTGLQL
-82 VVLTYWTVG
+82 VILTYWSVG

-96 QFQIAAAALVFVNG
+96 QSQIAAAALVFING

-151 LDGAQAVARL
+151 LDGAHAVARL
-161 FTAATSAKALI
+161 FTAATSAKALV
-172 LISEAWEKRS
+172 LVFEAWEKRS
-182 ILRAQYRDLSPES
+182 ILRAQYRELSPES

-204 FWWINPLMKLGFSN
+204 FWWINPLMKMGFTQ
-218 FLTENDLYA
+218 FLTERDLYV
-227 IEKSLLAKSLFAQ
+227 IDSSLFARRLFEQ
-240 AQKAW
+240 AHRSWSA
-245 RNANQLKKNALFW
+245 ANHLKNNALFW
-258 STIWSSRI
+258 STIWAARAV
-266 KFLLGM
+266 FGLGI
-272 LSRLFLMA
+272 LCRLCLMG
-280 FKYAQPFLIQRTIL
+280 FKYAQPFLIQRTIV
-294 FASNLDEDKAIGWGL
+294 FASNLDEPKEIGWGL
-309 TGAWSC
+309 TGAWCS
-315 VFIGLAISNAFYWH
+315 VFIGLAISNGFYWH
-329 MTYQFV
+329 VTYQFV

-365 LMSADTET
+365 LMSADTEN
-373 ICLSFASIH
+373 ICLSFSSLH
-382 EIWAS
+382 EMWAS
-387 PIECGV
+387 PIECAV
-393 ALYLLYR
+393 ALYLLHR

-410 VVAIVSTTGTLLIA
+410 VVALVSTTGTLMIA
-424 KYIANAQKQWVRSI
+424 RYMANAQKRWVRGI

-445 ASMLSSMKEVKM
+445 ASMLGSMKEVKM
-457 LGLTDVLNNMVQSLR
+457 LGLTDVLNDMVQSLR
-472 VNELDLSK
+472 VRELGLSK
-480 KFRKLTCWRVFFQNN
+480 KFQSN
-495 MEAVS
+495 METIS

-507 YVIISQETGTPLST
+507 YIIISQKTGEPLST

-530 IYLLSNPMA
+530 IYLLSVPMS
-539 TLIRAIPRIKAS
+539 TLMRTIPRLKAS
-551 LACFDRMQDFLLSD
+551 LACFERMQGFLLSD
-565 SCKDHRLPLSIRDSS
+565 SCKDHRLPLSIGNSTSQETRRPSISS
-580 TQLVTQST
+580 PVESR
-588 GSPPQ
+588 G
-593 FAQDR
+593 
-598 ASIELLDRSGEPS
+598 SIELLDRSDEPH
-611 VSNGQ
+611 VAAGQ
-616 PLMIVSDASFGW
+616 PLMIVADASFGW
-628 SETEAPVLSNVSFA
+628 LKDEPPVLDNVSFT
-642 IHKSRFTFVIG
+642 IRKSHFTFVIG

-668 ELQPYKGFVYSDAR
+668 ELQPSKGFVYTDAR

-705 STYHKTWYD
+705 STYHRDWYD
-714 RVVHACGLEQDI
+714 RVAYACGLEQDFSDLP
-726 AEMPDKDATK
+726 EKDATK

-761 AGVLILD
+761 ASVLVLD

-775 AATEEHIYRMLFS
+775 AATEEHIYRMLFT

-793 RGLGTTVVCVTNA
+793 RELGTTVVCVTNA
-806 IYRLEFA
+806 IHRLAYA
-813 DHVVALSEQGT
+813 DHVVALSERGT

-832 QLKNDTNYFSGLHL
+832 QLKTDTDYFSGLHL
-846 RQNGATKED
+846 KQNGPISDKED
-855 SESSKANKISISAP
+855 SEVSKTNQVSTSAP
-869 QGPQE
+869 QAPAT
-874 ETETANQALG
+874 ETESANRALG
-884 EVATYGYYFN
+884 EAATYSYYFN
-894 TVPKWH
+894 TVPRWQ
-900 VLLFVTL
+900 VLLFVALTTL
-907 TVLFGASH
+907 YGGSY

-927 HSVITQQS
+927 HSVVTQQS

-943 YAMLAGLGII
+943 YAMLAGFA
-953 GIMGAAVFYLVV
+953 IMGLLGAAIHYLIYL
-965 MVPLS
+965 VPLS

-979 RTVMNAPLSFFSK
+979 RTVIDAPLSFFSR

-1000 RFSRDMSVIDTEL
+1000 RFSQDMSVIDTEL
-1013 PFALVD
+1013 PFALID
-1019 LAIDVI
+1019 LSLDVI
-1025 ITIMAVILMCV
+1025 LTLMAVVLMCV
-1036 FSGYFVATLPP
+1036 FSGYFIATLPP
-1047 LAFFC
+1047 IVFFC
-1052 YVLQRFYLRTSRQI
+1052 WLLQRFYLRTSRQI
-1066 RILELQANS
+1066 RVLELQANS

-1090 VRSFGWV
+1090 VRAFGWV
-1097 KQFQEQY
+1097 NQFQEQY

-1149 NFEPKFVAMALL
+1149 KFEPKFVAMALL
-1161 NVTSFSEF
+1161 NVTSFSES

-1190 KEFCSTTDSENLPGE
+1190 REFCSTTENENLPGE
-1205 MADPPENW
+1205 MSTPPEDW
-1213 PSEGHVQIEN
+1213 PSQGHVEIQN
-1223 LTAAYTTSGEP
+1223 LTAAYTASGEP
-1234 VLHEVSLDIPAGFKV
+1234 VLHGVSLDIPAGFKV
-1249 GIVGRSGSGKSSLM
+1249 GVVGRSGSGKSSLL
-1263 ACLLRM
+1263 ACLLRL
-1269 LEVDSKS
+1269 LEVDSQS
-1276 TIKFDGVDTTTIP
+1276 TIKFDGVDITTLP
-1289 RQTVRVSVAVV
+1289 RQTVRASVAVV
-1300 PQHPFFM
+1300 PQHPFFL
-1307 KKTTVRDNLVPR
+1307 KKTSIRDNLVPR
-1319 GEQSDERTLAV
+1319 GQQSDERILAV
-1330 LNRLKVREA
+1330 ISRLKMGDA
-1339 VDKIGGLDSILDVDR
+1339 VEKLGGLDVMLDVER

-1365 ARALLANKKI
+1365 ARALLANKRI

-1386 AKSEHLIRQVV
+1386 AKSEQLIRQVV
-1397 QEEFVGCT
+1397 REEFVGCT

>member
-1 MDANF
+1 MDAN
-6 SQNVLPETDFG
+6 SSLNVLPEADFG
-17 PSASGRFDFTVLFEN
+17 PSASARFDFTVLFEN
-32 VMLSIVPSALFFIL
+32 VMLSIVPSALFLIL
-46 APQRLLW
+46 VPQRLLW

-96 QFQIAAAALVFVNG
+96 KPQIAAAALVFVNG

-126 PSTIINVYLLFTS
+126 PSTIINVYLLFTA

-151 LDGAQAVARL
+151 LDGAHAVARL

-172 LISEAWEKRS
+172 LVSEAWEKRS
-182 ILRAQYRDLSPES
+182 ILRVQYRDLSPET

-218 FLTENDLYA
+218 SLTEHDLYA
-227 IEKSLLAKSLFAQ
+227 IEKSLVGKRLFAQ
-240 AQKAW
+240 IA
-245 RNANQLKKNALFW
+245 
-258 STIWSSRI
+258 
-266 KFLLGM
+266 
-272 LSRLFLMA
+272 
-280 FKYAQPFLIQRTIL
+280 
-294 FASNLDEDKAIGWGL
+294 
-309 TGAWSC
+309 
-315 VFIGLAISNAFYWH
+315 NAFYWH

-343 SLIYDKTL
+343 SLVYDKTL

-365 LMSADTET
+365 LMSADTEN
-373 ICLSFASIH
+373 ICLNFASIH
-382 EIWAS
+382 EMWAS
-387 PIECGV
+387 PIECAV

-410 VVAIVSTTGTLLIA
+410 VVAIVSTTGILMIA
-424 KYIANAQKQWVRSI
+424 KYIANAQKRWVRGI

-445 ASMLSSMKEVKM
+445 ASMLGSMKEVKM
-457 LGLTDVLNNMVQSLR
+457 LGLTDVLNNMVQNLR

-480 KFRKLTCWRVFFQNN
+480 KFRKLMCWRVFFQNT
-495 MEAVS
+495 MEAIA

-507 YVIISQETGTPLST
+507 YVVISQETGNPLST

-530 IYLLSNPMA
+530 IYLLSSPMS
-539 TLIRAIPRIKAS
+539 TLIRTIPGMKAS
-551 LACFDRMQDFLLSD
+551 LACFDRMQGFLLSD
-565 SCKDHRLPLSIRDSS
+565 SCKDHRLPLSVRDST
-580 TQLVTQST
+580 TQQESRNF
-588 GSPPQ
+588 GRRS
-593 FAQDR
+593 FGQDR
-598 ASIELLDRSGEPS
+598 ASIELLDCSNEPS
-611 VSNGQ
+611 VAIGQ
-616 PLMIVSDASFGW
+616 PLMLVSDASFGW
-628 SETEAPVLSNVSFA
+628 TKAEAPVLNNISFPVR
-642 IHKSRFTFVIG
+642 KSHFTFVIG

-668 ELQPYKGFVYSDAR
+668 ELQPSKGFVYTDAQ

-700 NILGV
+700 NILGI
-705 STYHKTWYD
+705 STYHKDWYD
-714 RVVHACGLEQDI
+714 KVVHACGLEQDI
-726 AEMPDKDATK
+726 VEMPDKDATK

-761 AGVLILD
+761 AGVFILD

-775 AATEEHIYRMLFS
+775 ASTEEHIYRMLFL
-788 ETGLL
+788 EAGLL
-793 RGLGTTVVCVTNA
+793 RELGTTVVCVTNA
-806 IYRLEFA
+806 IHRLAYA
-813 DHVVALSEQGT
+813 DHVVALSEHGT

-832 QLKNDTNYFSGLHL
+832 QLKNDTDYFSGLHL
-846 RQNGATKED
+846 RQNGAAKGD
-855 SESSKANKISISAP
+855 GDSSKANDKSTSAP
-869 QGPQE
+869 QGPEE
-874 ETETANQALG
+874 ETESDNRALG
-884 EVATYGYYFN
+884 ELATYGYYFN

-900 VLLFVTL
+900 VLLLVTL
-907 TVLFGASH
+907 TLLFGAAH

-943 YAMLAGLGII
+943 YAMLAGLAII
-953 GIMGAAVFYLVV
+953 GIMGAPVHYLVI

-979 RTVMNAPLSFFSK
+979 RTVMNAPLSFFSR

-1000 RFSRDMSVIDTEL
+1000 RFSRDMSVLDTEL
-1013 PFALVD
+1013 PFALID
-1019 LAIDVI
+1019 LAIDTSV
-1025 ITIMAVILMCV
+1025 TIMSVILMCV

-1052 YVLQRFYLRTSRQI
+1052 WLLQRFYLRTSRQI

-1097 KQFQEQY
+1097 KQFKEQH

-1117 LFSIQRWLAVILD
+1117 LFSIQRWLAVVLD
-1130 LTVAALAT
+1130 LAVAALAT
-1138 ILMVMIVELRD
+1138 ILMVLIVQLRH

-1161 NVTSFSEF
+1161 NVTSFSQY
-1169 LTQLIKDYTQL
+1169 LTQLIKNYTQL

-1185 AVART
+1185 AVSCT
-1190 KEFCSTTDSENLPGE
+1190 KEFCATTDSENLPDE
-1205 MADPPENW
+1205 VVIPPESW
-1213 PSEGHVQIEN
+1213 PSHGHVRIDK
-1223 LTAAYTTSGEP
+1223 LTAAYTASGEP
-1234 VLHEVSLDIPAGFKV
+1234 VLHDVSLDIAAGFKV
-1249 GIVGRSGSGKSSLM
+1249 GVVGRSGSGKSSLM

-1269 LEVDSKS
+1269 LEVDSNS
-1276 TIKFDGVDTTTIP
+1276 SIKFDGVDITTLP
-1289 RQTVRVSVAVV
+1289 RQTVRASVAIV

-1319 GEQSDERTLAV
+1319 GEQPEERILAV
-1330 LNRLKVREA
+1330 LNRLRIKEA
-1339 VDKIGGLDSILDVDR
+1339 VEKVGGLDSILDDER

-1365 ARALLANKKI
+1365 ARAILANKKI
-1375 ILLDEASSNVD
+1375 IFLDEASSNVD
-1386 AKSEHLIRQVV
+1386 AKSEQLIRQVV

-1447 RLWDLSS
+1447 MLWDLSS

>member
-1 MDANF
+1 MDAN
-6 SQNVLPETDFG
+6 SSLNVLPEADFG
-17 PSASGRFDFTVLFEN
+17 PSASARFDFTVLFEN
-32 VMLSIVPSALFFIL
+32 VMLSIVPSALFLIL
-46 APQRLLW
+46 VPQRLLW

-91 PLPTS
+91 PLPS
-96 QFQIAAAALVFVNG
+96 SKPQIAAAALVFVNG

-126 PSTIINVYLLFTS
+126 PSTIINVYLLFTA

-151 LDGAQAVARL
+151 LDGAHAVARL

-172 LISEAWEKRS
+172 LVSEAWEKRS
-182 ILRAQYRDLSPES
+182 ILRVQYRDLSPET

-218 FLTENDLYA
+218 SLTEHDLYA
-227 IEKSLLAKSLFAQ
+227 IEKSLVGKRLFAQ
-240 AQKAW
+240 VEKSW
-245 RNANQLKKNALFW
+245 R
-258 STIWSSRI
+258 
-266 KFLLGM
+266 
-272 LSRLFLMA
+272 
-280 FKYAQPFLIQRTIL
+280 
-294 FASNLDEDKAIGWGL
+294 
-309 TGAWSC
+309 
-315 VFIGLAISNAFYWH
+315 
-329 MTYQFV
+329 
-335 TAVRGSLI
+335 AVRGSLI
-343 SLIYDKTL
+343 SLVYDKTL

-365 LMSADTET
+365 LMSADTEN
-373 ICLSFASIH
+373 ICLNFASIH
-382 EIWAS
+382 EMWAS
-387 PIECGV
+387 PIECAV

-410 VVAIVSTTGTLLIA
+410 VVAIVSTTGILMIA
-424 KYIANAQKQWVRSI
+424 KYIANAQKRWVRGI

-445 ASMLSSMKEVKM
+445 ASMLGSMKEVKM

-480 KFRKLTCWRVFFQNN
+480 KFRKLMCWRVFFQNT
-495 MEAVS
+495 MEAIA

-507 YVIISQETGTPLST
+507 YVVISQETGNPLST

-530 IYLLSNPMA
+530 IYLLSSPMS
-539 TLIRAIPRIKAS
+539 TLIRTIPGMKAS
-551 LACFDRMQDFLLSD
+551 LACFDRMQGFLLSD
-565 SCKDHRLPLSIRDSS
+565 SCKDHRLPLSVRDST
-580 TQLVTQST
+580 TQQESRNF
-588 GSPPQ
+588 GRRS
-593 FAQDR
+593 FGQDR
-598 ASIELLDRSGEPS
+598 ASIELLDCSNEPS
-611 VSNGQ
+611 VAIGQ

-628 SETEAPVLSNVSFA
+628 TKAEAPVLNNISFPVR
-642 IHKSRFTFVIG
+642 KSHFTFVIG

-668 ELQPYKGFVYSDAR
+668 ELQPSKGFVYTDAQ

-700 NILGV
+700 NILGI
-705 STYHKTWYD
+705 STYHKDWYD

-726 AEMPDKDATK
+726 VEMPDKDATK

-761 AGVLILD
+761 AGVFILD

-775 AATEEHIYRMLFS
+775 ASTEELIYRMLFS
-788 ETGLL
+788 EAGLL
-793 RGLGTTVVCVTNA
+793 RELGTTVVCVTNA
-806 IYRLEFA
+806 IHRLAYA
-813 DHVVALSEQGT
+813 DHVVALSEHGT

-832 QLKNDTNYFSGLHL
+832 QLKNDTDYFSGLHL
-846 RQNGATKED
+846 RQNGAAKGD
-855 SESSKANKISISAP
+855 GDSSKANDKSTSAP
-869 QGPQE
+869 QGPEE
-874 ETETANQALG
+874 ETESANRALG
-884 EVATYGYYFN
+884 ELATYGYYFN

-900 VLLFVTL
+900 VLLLVTL
-907 TVLFGASH
+907 TLLFGAAH

-927 HSVITQQS
+927 HSVVSQQS

-943 YAMLAGLGII
+943 YAMLAGLAII
-953 GIMGAAVFYLVV
+953 GIMGAAVHYLVI

-979 RTVMNAPLSFFSK
+979 RTVMNAPLSFFSR

-1000 RFSRDMSVIDTEL
+1000 RFSRDMSVLDTEL
-1013 PFALVD
+1013 PFALID
-1019 LAIDVI
+1019 LAIDTSV
-1025 ITIMAVILMCV
+1025 TIMSVILMCV

-1052 YVLQRFYLRTSRQI
+1052 WLLQRFYLRTSRQI

-1097 KQFQEQY
+1097 KQFKEQH

-1117 LFSIQRWLAVILD
+1117 LFSIQRWLAVVLD
-1130 LTVAALAT
+1130 LAVAVLAT
-1138 ILMVMIVELRD
+1138 ILMVLIVQLRH

-1161 NVTSFSEF
+1161 NVTSFSQY
-1169 LTQLIKDYTQL
+1169 LTQLIKNYTQL

-1185 AVART
+1185 AVSRT
-1190 KEFCSTTDSENLPGE
+1190 KEFCATTDSENLPDE
-1205 MADPPENW
+1205 VATPPESW
-1213 PSEGHVQIEN
+1213 PFHGHVRIDN
-1223 LTAAYTTSGEP
+1223 LTAAYSASGEP
-1234 VLHEVSLDIPAGFKV
+1234 VLHDVSLDIAAGFKV
-1249 GIVGRSGSGKSSLM
+1249 GVVGRSGSGKSSLM

-1269 LEVDSKS
+1269 LEVDSNS
-1276 TIKFDGVDTTTIP
+1276 SIKFDGIDITTLP
-1289 RQTVRVSVAVV
+1289 RQTVRASVAVV

-1307 KKTTVRDNLVPR
+1307 KKTAVRDNLVPR
-1319 GEQSDERTLAV
+1319 GEQPEERILAV
-1330 LNRLKVREA
+1330 LNRLQMKEA
-1339 VDKIGGLDSILDVDR
+1339 VEKLGGLDSILDVER

-1365 ARALLANKKI
+1365 ARAILANKKI
-1375 ILLDEASSNVD
+1375 IFLDEASSNVD
-1386 AKSEHLIRQVV
+1386 AKSEQLIRQVV

-1433 DNPRELLKRESEFK
+1433 DNPRELLTRESEFK

>member
-1 MDANF
+1 MDAN
-6 SQNVLPETDFG
+6 SSLNVLPETDFG

-32 VMLSIVPSALFFIL
+32 VMLSIVPSVLFFVL

-73 ITVYTGLQL
+73 ITIYTGLQL

-96 QFQIAAAALVFVNG
+96 QPQIAAAALVFANG

-126 PSTIINVYLLFTS
+126 PSTIINVYLFFTS

-151 LDGAQAVARL
+151 LDGAHAVARL

-172 LISEAWEKRS
+172 LVSEAWEKRS
-182 ILRAQYRDLSPES
+182 ILRVQYRDLSPET

-218 FLTENDLYA
+218 FLTEHDLYA
-227 IEKSLLAKSLFAQ
+227 IENSLLGKRLFAQ
-240 AQKAW
+240 VERSW
-245 RNANQLKKNALFW
+245 RA
-258 STIWSSRI
+258 
-266 KFLLGM
+266 
-272 LSRLFLMA
+272 
-280 FKYAQPFLIQRTIL
+280 
-294 FASNLDEDKAIGWGL
+294 
-309 TGAWSC
+309 
-315 VFIGLAISNAFYWH
+315 
-329 MTYQFV
+329 
-335 TAVRGSLI
+335 AVRGSLI

-365 LMSADTET
+365 LMSADTEN
-373 ICLSFASIH
+373 ICMNFASIH
-382 EIWAS
+382 EMWAS

-410 VVAIVSTTGTLLIA
+410 VVAIVSTTGILMIA
-424 KYIANAQKQWVRSI
+424 KYIANAQKRWVRGI

-445 ASMLSSMKEVKM
+445 ASMLGSMKEVKM
-457 LGLTDVLNNMVQSLR
+457 LGLTDVLNNLVQSLR
-472 VNELDLSK
+472 VRELDLSK
-480 KFRKLTCWRVFFQNN
+480 KFRKLMCWRVLFQNS
-495 MEAVS
+495 MEAIA

-507 YVIISQETGTPLST
+507 YVVISQETGNPLST

-530 IYLLSNPMA
+530 IYLLSNPMS
-539 TLIRAIPRIKAS
+539 TLIRTIPGMKAS
-551 LACFDRMQDFLLSD
+551 LACFDRMQGFLLSD
-565 SCKDHRLPLSIRDSS
+565 SCKDHRLPLSVRDSRAQQEIRNFGPRAFS
-580 TQLVTQST
+580 
-588 GSPPQ
+588 
-593 FAQDR
+593 QDR
-598 ASIELLDRSGEPS
+598 ASIELLDRSNEPS
-611 VSNGQ
+611 VVIGQ

-628 SETEAPVLSNVSFA
+628 SKTEAPVLSNISFP
-642 IHKSRFTFVIG
+642 IRKSHFTFVIG

-668 ELQPYKGFVYSDAR
+668 ELQPYKGFVYTDAR

-700 NILGV
+700 NILGI
-705 STYHKTWYD
+705 STYHKDWYD

-748 NQRLALARAVYSK
+748 NQRLALARAIHSK

-775 AATEEHIYRMLFS
+775 ASTEEHIYRMLFS

-793 RGLGTTVVCVTNA
+793 KELGTTVVCVTNA
-806 IYRLEFA
+806 IHRLAYA
-813 DHVVALSEQGT
+813 DHVVALSEHGT

-832 QLKNDTNYFSGLHL
+832 QLKNDTDYFSGLHL
-846 RQNGATKED
+846 GQNGAAKED
-855 SESSKANKISISAP
+855 GESSTANKESTSAP
-869 QGPQE
+869 QGPEE
-874 ETETANQALG
+874 ETESANRALG
-884 EVATYGYYFN
+884 ELATYGYYFN

-900 VLLFVTL
+900 VLLLVAL
-907 TVLFGASH
+907 TVLFGAAH

-943 YAMLAGLGII
+943 YSMLAGLAII
-953 GIMGAAVFYLVV
+953 GIMGAAVHYLVI

-979 RTVMNAPLSFFSK
+979 RTVMNAPLSFFSR

-1013 PFALVD
+1013 PFALID
-1019 LAIDVI
+1019 LAIDTSV
-1025 ITIMAVILMCV
+1025 TIMAVILMCV

-1052 YVLQRFYLRTSRQI
+1052 WLPLVLQRFYLRTSRQI

-1097 KQFQEQY
+1097 KQFKEQH

-1130 LTVAALAT
+1130 LAVAALAT
-1138 ILMVMIVELRD
+1138 ILMVLIVKLRD

-1161 NVTSFSEF
+1161 NVTSFSQY
-1169 LTQLIKDYTQL
+1169 LTQLIKNYTQL

-1185 AVART
+1185 AVSRT

-1205 MADPPENW
+1205 VVTPPESW
-1213 PSEGHVQIEN
+1213 PSHGHVQIEN

-1234 VLHEVSLDIPAGFKV
+1234 VLHEVSLDISAGFKV
-1249 GIVGRSGSGKSSLM
+1249 GVVGRSGSGKSSLM

-1276 TIKFDGVDTTTIP
+1276 SIKFDGIDITTLP
-1289 RQTVRVSVAVV
+1289 RQTVRASVAVV

-1319 GEQSDERTLAV
+1319 GEQPEERILAV
-1330 LNRLKVREA
+1330 LKRLRMKDA
-1339 VDKIGGLDSILDVDR
+1339 VEKLGGLDSILDVER

-1365 ARALLANKKI
+1365 ARAILANKKI
-1375 ILLDEASSNVD
+1375 IFLDEASSNVD
-1386 AKSEHLIRQVV
+1386 AKSEQLIRQVV

-1433 DNPRELLKRESEFK
+1433 DNPRELLKKESEFK